1 LHNFHVIEERAHLP
15 AGAGHRFEK
24 SKSWTDRGISRVYQ
38 YSSHRCR
45 EWLPTHFITVKGRNS
60 YMCFV
65 HWRHCKE
72 TPIQPQWVKDVP
84 PYKRLPSRRAFND
97 THLIIESSVCYDG
110 CLSQYDHPRIGINW
124 NTVDRHD
131 EWIWMAIDGV
141 TGRCRT
147 WSVELAYSCLS
158 TPSGGLGMLN
168 RRLVRFPITR
178 SSATIAALSDIR
190 KVHFDRVALFVSAE
204 EDERL

>member
-1 LHNFHVIEERAHLP
+1 VGRQEALKPCRVEYGLHNFHVIEERAHLP

-72 TPIQPQWVKDVP
+72 TPIQPQ
-84 PYKRLPSRRAFND
+84 
-97 THLIIESSVCYDG
+97 
-110 CLSQYDHPRIGINW
+110 
-124 NTVDRHD
+124 
-131 EWIWMAIDGV
+131 
-141 TGRCRT
+141 
-147 WSVELAYSCLS
+147 LAYSCLS